1 MTTSHFS
8 IYKDKAGKYRW
19 RVKADNGE
27 IVGAST
33 QGFAS
38 RYRCASN
45 ANLLC
50 TFINKSDLKIM
61 RRTA

>member
-1 MTTSHFS
+1 MTSHFE
-8 IYKDKAGKYRW
+8 IYKDKRGKYRW
-19 RVKADNGE
+19 RAKADNGE

-33 QGFAS
+33 QGFSS
-38 RYRCASN
+38 RYKAASN

-50 TFINKSDLKIM
+50 VFIKSSDLKIM